1 VIVAGVLVALA
12 VDAAWEARAEAER
25 EVGYLTLLHA
35 DLSATEEAV
44 AVAVAQEERV
54 QGNAVA
60 MIQALAEKTSVPA
73 DSIKTWLVGMTRPSN
88 LHPRTQVL
96 EAVIQ
101 TGDFRLIDESL
112 QAPMLA
118 YLNDAEEM
126 RQLYV
131 GLSFTGLEAYFR
143 AHRSLDS
150 DPAADWPLLRGDLAL
165 RSELGLISTSSR
177 GRLMV
182 LRQLSGSLA
191 ELKEA
196 LERRLRV

>member
-1 VIVAGVLVALA
+1 
-12 VDAAWEARAEAER
+12 
-25 EVGYLTLLHA
+25 
-35 DLSATEEAV
+35 
-44 AVAVAQEERV
+44 
-54 QGNAVA
+54 
-60 MIQALAEKTSVPA
+60 
-73 DSIKTWLVGMTRPSN
+73 MTRPSN